1 MNVLNFFHCTKFFHP
16 LRCTASAGVDRTV
29 GEGVEDGVLIIHDF
43 VVDGL
48 QIYAVFIP
56 VRIILNQNHFSVVHP
71 GFYFKRTAVNHVGS
85 FCAVAFAVLLHDVLT
100 LWLHDSAIGQ
110 RKEVWSWLLE
120 GKFNSLVVDCFYT
133 QLRWV
138 HLACQNCVCVFNT
151 GQQVGVWRTGFRGQG
166 SYDGVNIVL
175 CFNRLTVAPGVFA
188 QMEGPYG
195 TIFIGFPGFSACALT
210 DVFAIFFS
218 QSGQWLHYIVQNA
231 ATDIVV
237 TDNTVQGCWVCT
249 QVAVE
254 VLLCIQHVAVDG
266 LLLCAWLSS
275 AFLFALAAASSHR
288 KHHRTCQHDCQD
300 SFDFHDCFSFRA

>member
-1 MNVLNFFHCTKFFHP
+1 MQVLYIVHRFELLHP
-16 LRCTASAGVDRTV
+16 FRCTASAGVDRAV

-48 QIYAVFIP
+48 QVYIVLIP
-56 VRIILNQNHFSVVHP
+56 VLVVLYQNQLGVVHP
-71 GFYFKRTAVNHVGS
+71 AFQFEWTVVNQVGS
-85 FCAVAFAVLLHDVLT
+85 LCTVAFAVLLHDVLT
-100 LWLHDSAIGQ
+100 LWHHNTGVGQ
-110 RKEVWSWLLE
+110 GQEVWGWLFE
-120 GKFNSLVVDCFYT
+120 GKFNRLVIDCFYT

-151 GQQVGVWRTGFRGQG
+151 GDEVGVWRTGFRGQG

-175 CFNRLTVAPGVFA
+175 CFNRLTVAPVVVTK
-188 QMEGPYG
+188 MEGPYG
-195 TIFIGFPGFSACALT
+195 TIFIGFPGFSACAFT
-210 DVFAIFFS
+210 NVFAIFFS
-218 QSGQWLHYIVQNA
+218 QSGQWLHGVGQHA
-231 ATDIVV
+231 AAVLVV
-237 TDNTVQGCWVCT
+237 TNNAVKGGRFAAD
-249 QVAVE
+249 VAVE

-288 KHHRTCQHDCQD
+288 KHHRTCQHNCQD